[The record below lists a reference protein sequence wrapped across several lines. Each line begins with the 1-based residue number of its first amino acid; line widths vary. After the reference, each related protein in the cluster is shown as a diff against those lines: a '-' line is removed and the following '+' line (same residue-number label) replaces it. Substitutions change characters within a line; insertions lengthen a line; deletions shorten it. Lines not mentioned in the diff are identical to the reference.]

1 VHLLTGFL
9 VVITLIGSPR
19 RSYVSQH
26 SCDLVL
32 LVCAFAVG
40 QTNDADKQKLI
51 DIEQQGAAAPSFNS
65 PETRDFLQKYLY
77 DGTTCVIVPLG
88 HLYRTPKAV
97 VVDFAKKP
105 DLADPDVKSI
115 IKLSDFQVETYG
127 DTALVSYK
135 QLTTDSGHKIPVL
148 NGDFTLTCL
157 DTFVKRKTE
166 WYAIGSAC
174 VPSAPISQARWDAMH
189 QMEKLTEELR
199 KQQQKPPSQ

>member
-19 RSYVSQH
+19 RSCVSQH

-97 VVDFAKKP
+97 VVDFAR
-105 DLADPDVKSI
+105 
-115 IKLSDFQVETYG
+115 
-127 DTALVSYK
+127 
-135 QLTTDSGHKIPVL
+135 
-148 NGDFTLTCL
+148 N
-157 DTFVKRKTE
+157 
-166 WYAIGSAC
+166 
-174 VPSAPISQARWDAMH
+174 PISLIPM
-189 QMEKLTEELR
+189 
-199 KQQQKPPSQ
+199 